1 MRPSATSVRGLKLN
15 ELDCISRWRCEGCAA
30 GKYSSVSA
38 AVACVPC
45 PQNAFSVGTSAALVL
60 SLLSLLVQKVHIL
73 TPEELRARSRLGAP
87 RANGRDTRRTRMLSQ
102 FRAATARYVSM
113 GMVQQHRHLQCPP
126 DASSA
131 RRGAIPM

>member
-1 MRPSATSVRGLKLN
+1 MRPYATSVRGLKLN
-15 ELDCISRWRCEGCAA
+15 ELDCISRWRCQGCAA

-45 PQNAFSVGTSAALVL
+45 PQNSFSVGTSAGLVL
-60 SLLSLLVQKVHIL
+60 SLLALLVQKVHI

-87 RANGRDTRRTRMLSQ
+87 RANGRDTRLTRMLSQ
-102 FRAATARYVSM
+102 FRAATARYVSI

-131 RRGAIPM
+131 GRGAIQM

>member
-1 MRPSATSVRGLKLN
+1 M
-15 ELDCISRWRCEGCAA
+15 
-30 GKYSSVSA
+30 
-38 AVACVPC
+38 PC

-87 RANGRDTRRTRMLSQ
+87 RANGRGTRLTRMLSQ
-102 FRAATARYVSM
+102 FRAATARSVSAD
-113 GMVQQHRHLQCPP
+113 MVQHQHLQCHK